1 MTNPAYANFQSIA
14 LEKIGDWGIDV
25 TVKRVP
31 VTGSDP
37 VAGTVTKGAE
47 QTFTAKALVLP
58 SSNGRVTGFD
68 DKIER
73 GADIAGN
80 RAFIIMAAKDCDF
93 QPTSMDKLVLIGA
106 GDSDEWVVNGS
117 TQIAPG
123 GVPIVYRMGISK

>member
-1 MTNPAYANFQSIA
+1 MTNPAYLNFKDIA

-31 VTGSDP
+31 VTSTDP
-37 VAGTVTKGAE
+37 VAGTVTKGSE
-47 QTFTAKALVLP
+47 LSFTAKALVLP

-73 GADIAGN
+73 GVDIFGN

-93 QPTSMDKLVLIGA
+93 QPTSMDKIVLTGF

-123 GVPIVYRMGISK
+123 GVAIVYRMGISK